1 MKTFALPASS
11 LLKVVKVTPRKE
23 MHGKELVQAISL
35 RLEWCP
41 ASNESLNLVHA
52 GLLDML
58 FWTPP
63 EVEAQCTLEG
73 VPPVKVHMRVPSVTQ
88 PIKVKLELSGYG
100 FTIDHGIDEDSALEL
115 YACDVDNFEVSV
127 KEGGSSTAIRF
138 SIGSNQQITPQ
149 LVGALCALDGTDVV
163 ATLTAPKVAAQTID
177 GSVAAFKADHPE
189 SSLFDPEAPQPD
201 ATDLFVAGAGDG
213 EDGKGEDDQP

>member
-1 MKTFALPASS
+1 MKTFALPESS

-63 EVEAQCTLEG
+63 EVAAQCTLEG

-100 FTIDHGIDEDSALEL
+100 FTIDHGISEDSALEL
-115 YACDVDNFEVSV
+115 YACDVDNFDVSV

-163 ATLTAPKVAAQTID
+163 ATLTPPTVSEIID
-177 GSVAAFKADHPE
+177 GTVAAFKADHPE
-189 SSLFDPEAPQPD
+189 SSLFDPEAPTPD
-201 ATDLFVAGAGDG
+201 ATELFVAGADDAGDD
-213 EDGKGEDDQP
+213 DGDDLEP